1 MVQLNPDMPSVRNR
15 SARKRPLAR
24 DIIPHELL
32 DLTPN
37 IIFVVTQ
44 DGLIIEVNRHAC
56 NAFGKAED
64 ELLDF
69 PFYSLCCIGEESKI
83 KPLIDECFKTGVTTT
98 AQTQLTAGNGA
109 NLVVDLT
116 LTRYPKSKR
125 VRKYYCVLI
134 GRDVSEE
141 KRRDLDLLRFSN
153 IAHYTVNPVEIT
165 DPEGKIIYVNPA
177 FEKASGY
184 SQDELLGKNPKVFG
198 SGKHPKAFWDKMW
211 NTIRAGKVWVGEIEN
226 RRRTGEPIF
235 TQLLISPIID
245 VDGTI
250 VGYFGVH
257 RDITELKHMEQQ
269 LIHAQKMESI
279 GLLAAGIAHEV
290 GNPLTSIS
298 SIVQVIQRTTQDEFT
313 QEKLELIKSQIT
325 RISRIIRDL
334 VDFSRRSSYEV
345 QMTDINKGLHEAV
358 EIVRVG
364 RKAKEITFNVLLGDN
379 LPLLPL
385 VPDQVEQVFINII
398 INAVD
403 AINSAVQE
411 MPARQRK
418 KEITVTSS
426 ITDENVEVKIHDTGK
441 GISEDTLPK
450 IFEPF
455 FTTKK
460 VGEGTGLGLWVSY
473 GIIKS
478 FQGTITVEST
488 ENEGTTFIITLPL
501 HTDLA

>member
-1 MVQLNPDMPSVRNR
+1 MRQRKTKNRLNS
-15 SARKRPLAR
+15 R
-24 DIIPHELL
+24 DIIPRELL

-37 IIFVVTQ
+37 VIFVVVA
-44 DGLIIEVNRHAC
+44 DCSVVEVNYHAC
-56 NAFGKAED
+56 STFKKEEHQLVGS
-64 ELLDF
+64 
-69 PFYSLCCIGEESKI
+69 PFHELCCGSEQSKI
-83 KPLIDECFKTGVTTT
+83 RSLIEECFRTGISATT
-98 AQTQLTAGNGA
+98 QTKLEATGGQ
-109 NLVVDLT
+109 VIDVDFT
-116 LTRYPKSKR
+116 ITRYPKSKR

-134 GRDVSEE
+134 GRDISEE
-141 KRRDLDLLRFSN
+141 KRRNLDLLRFSN

-165 DPEGKIIYVNPA
+165 DQQGNIIYVNPA

-184 SQDELLGKNPKVFG
+184 KKEELIGRNPKVFG
-198 SGKHPKAFWDKMW
+198 SGKHPKSFWEKMW
-211 NTIRAGKVWVGEIEN
+211 KTITSGKVWVGEIEN
-226 RRRTGEPIF
+226 RRGTGEAIF

-245 VDGTI
+245 GDGVI
-250 VGYFGVH
+250 IGYFGVH
-257 RDITELKHMEQQ
+257 RDITEQKHLEQQ

-298 SIVQVIQRTTQDEFT
+298 SLVQVIQRTTQDEFT

-345 QMTDINKGLHEAV
+345 QMTDINKCLHEAV

-364 RKAKEITFNVLLGDN
+364 RKAKEVSFNVSLDTN
-379 LPLLPL
+379 IPMLPL
-385 VPDQVEQVFINII
+385 VPDQIEQVFINII

-403 AINSAVQE
+403 AINSSVQE
-411 MPARQRK
+411 HPGRQKK
-418 KEITVTSS
+418 KEINVQSTVNSEYVVVV
-426 ITDENVEVKIHDTGK
+426 IRDTGV
-441 GISEDTLPK
+441 GISEDRLPK

-478 FQGTITVEST
+478 FQGNITVESV
-488 ENEGTTFIITLPL
+488 EGEGAVFTITLPL
-501 HTDLA
+501 HSELS